1 MYLFWIFHHSINS
14 SCIKSCPSFFFLMEY
29 PDELGNSSH
38 YRSKMGFLTFNSHEN
53 NVTAA
58 SASCKNLISYF
69 FLLLSGWNM
78 SWTLSRDSPAGGSVS
93 RLWLRLI
100 ACAEKRKRN
109 WEKQRGFWVVSCASG
124 KLNPVRT
131 DPGTASSDLRR
142 SRTENA
148 PVSADESVKC
158 AVCLRDVQRDIWT
171 LLTSPPEL
179 WNKSA
184 HDLTNTHTHTL
195 PKASQPRHD
204 KREKADAGFL
214 TQTHTLIPANMNVSG
229 FPVVSS
235 SNFSFKIRDRI
246 PARHI

>member
-1 MYLFWIFHHSINS
+1 
-14 SCIKSCPSFFFLMEY
+14 MEY
-29 PDELGNSSH
+29 PDELGISSH
-38 YRSKMGFLTFNSHEN
+38 YGSEIVFFLTFNSREN

-58 SASCKNLISYF
+58 SASSKNLISYF

-78 SWTLSRDSPAGGSVS
+78 SWTLSRDSPDCGSSPV
-93 RLWLRLI
+93 
-100 ACAEKRKRN
+100 EKRKRN

-124 KLNPVRT
+124 KPNPVRT

-148 PVSADESVKC
+148 AVSAEESVKC

-179 WNKSA
+179 WNKSV
-184 HDLTNTHTHTL
+184 HDLTNTHTHTHC
-195 PKASQPRHD
+195 PKQVSQDMTSERKQTLD
-204 KREKADAGFL
+204 FL
-214 TQTHTLIPANMNVSG
+214 HKHTLWFRVNMNVSG

-235 SNFSFKIRDRI
+235 SDFSFNIWDRI